1 MKEIEELDINQIR
14 ELIEQKI
21 GKTVDIEVRQIEVG
35 RVFEDNF
42 VDIEK
47 VIHMDITI
55 EDE

>member
-21 GKTVDIEVRQIEVG
+21 GKTVDIEVRQVEVG